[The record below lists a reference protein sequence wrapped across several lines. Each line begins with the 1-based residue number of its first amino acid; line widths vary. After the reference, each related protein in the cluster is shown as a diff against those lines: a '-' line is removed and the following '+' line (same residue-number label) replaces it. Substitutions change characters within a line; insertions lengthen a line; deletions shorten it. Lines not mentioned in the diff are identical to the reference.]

1 MIVLEK
7 NKMNALLTDISLQIK
22 HRELRPVY
30 EFAAREFRV
39 PGSNARYVD
48 TDITT
53 GKENLAQAI
62 TMRLLTPKGE
72 MASLGHPEYGSRL
85 HELIGQANTATK
97 YSLAKLYI
105 LESLGAE
112 SRIEKI
118 TDLVIAKVEG
128 TRGQVK
134 IVINVKPKGET
145 DIVKI
150 GPFALEF

>member
-1 MIVLEK
+1 MIVVKK
-7 NKMNALLTDISLQIK
+7 NKMNSLLTDISLQIK

-30 EFAAREFRV
+30 EFAAREFRI

-48 TDITT
+48 TDITK

-118 TDLVIAKVEG
+118 TDLVVVKVKG
-128 TRGQVK
+128 TRDQVK

-150 GPFALEF
+150 GPFVLEL

>member
-1 MIVLEK
+1 LEK
-7 NKMNALLTDISLQIK
+7 NKRNSLLTDISLEIK

-48 TDITT
+48 TDVTT
-53 GKENLAQAI
+53 GRDNLAQAI

-105 LESLGAE
+105 LESLESE
-112 SRIEKI
+112 SRIGKI
-118 TDLVIAKVEG
+118 IDLVVAKVEG
-128 TRGQVK
+128 TRCQIK
-134 IVINVKPKGET
+134 IVINVKSKGET
-145 DIVKI
+145 DVVKI
-150 GPFALEF
+150 GPFVLEL